1 MSADNRSVTTDA
13 LHSLG
18 MIHWQEEKRDAI
30 HLGVE
35 PVEAGEHLNPSEHIG
50 IGPDGKAY
58 STVDSRVYSN
68 IKALG
73 IADPFLTRSINPG
86 EKFWLVV
93 YPRQITSLRH
103 CWEHP
108 DFDSNEQ
115 KVLDISEVTS
125 EDLMQEIQRRL
136 GVEYEPVEAVAVHT
150 SPELPATPESRKES
164 DAWEWINN
172 YANGLGLDTDE
183 LMDFADMWVDARRR
197 GSWGEYLC
205 KGGDLEG
212 EYVSDEF
219 WDNYDIVRD
228 RSTNDDERGSF
239 FTCSC

>member
-1 MSADNRSVTTDA
+1 MSADKRSVSTDA
-13 LHSLG
+13 LETLG
-18 MIHWQEEKRDAI
+18 TIHTREEKRDAI

-58 STVDSRVYSN
+58 SSVDSSVYSN

-73 IADPFLTRSINPG
+73 VADPFLTRTINPG

-108 DFDSNEQ
+108 DFDSTEP
-115 KVLDISEVTS
+115 KVLNIAEMSSE
-125 EDLMQEIQRRL
+125 ELMQEIQRRL
-136 GVEYEPVEAVAVHT
+136 LDNNPPST
-150 SPELPATPESRKES
+150 TTKKETLCNLQ
-164 DAWEWINN
+164 DQAWEWIQK
-172 YANGLGLDTDE
+172 YADGLGLDVNE
-183 LMDFADMWVDARRR
+183 LMDYADDWVSCERK
-197 GSWGEYLC
+197 GTWGNYLC

-219 WDNYDIVRD
+219 WDNYDIVRQ
-228 RSTNDDERGSF
+228 DDTTVLGRGSF